1 MMTQR
6 NITALIDDFESGA
19 LSRRKFLKSAAALG
33 IVASAPMI
41 LGSRHAAA
49 QSADSYDYIV
59 IGAGSAGCAVAA
71 RLAEDTGKTVLV
83 LEAGPP
89 DDNQSIHIPAAF
101 PGLFN
106 TVLDWAY
113 SSAPQKALNSRSLF
127 MPRGKMYGGS
137 SSINAMV
144 YQRGHPANYNSW
156 GNHNPG
162 WSWDQVLPY
171 FIKAEDNSRGASD
184 MHGAGGPL
192 NVADLQDPNPLTV
205 AFLKAAKDQ
214 GLRMNSDFND
224 GDQEGFGQYQV
235 TQKDGKRESAA
246 VAYLHPALAQDNLTI
261 QGEALAHKL
270 LINEGRCTG
279 VAFEAGGEMFEVKA
293 KAEVIVCG
301 GALNS
306 PQLLMLSGIGPKA
319 ALAAL
324 GITVVNDLPGVGQN
338 LQDHAMAPLAYHC
351 LKPVSL
357 AGAAAPE
364 QAELFAEGMGLLTSN
379 IAEAG
384 GFMTV
389 LEGAEA
395 PDLQFH
401 FAPNWFIADGA
412 GNPEGH
418 GFTLMPGIV
427 GTKSVGQVT
436 LNSADPHVKPTIDP
450 AILEDKR
457 DMEVIVHGYK
467 IARQILESSA
477 FDEFRGEEY
486 MPGKGVQ
493 TDDELREFIRNN
505 VQTIYHPVGTCKMGS
520 DDMAV
525 VDAALRVHG
534 IAGLRVADA
543 SIMPTIVN
551 ANTNAPTIMIGEKC
565 ADLVKASA

>member
-1 MMTQR
+1 MMTQ
-6 NITALIDDFESGA
+6 
-19 LSRRKFLKSAAALG
+19 
-33 IVASAPMI
+33 
-41 LGSRHAAA
+41 H
-49 QSADSYDYIV
+49 SYDYIV

-71 RLAEDTGKTVLV
+71 RLAEDTGRTVLV

-401 FAPNWFIADGA
+401 FAP
-412 GNPEGH
+412 
-418 GFTLMPGIV
+418 
-427 GTKSVGQVT
+427 
-436 LNSADPHVKPTIDP
+436 IDP